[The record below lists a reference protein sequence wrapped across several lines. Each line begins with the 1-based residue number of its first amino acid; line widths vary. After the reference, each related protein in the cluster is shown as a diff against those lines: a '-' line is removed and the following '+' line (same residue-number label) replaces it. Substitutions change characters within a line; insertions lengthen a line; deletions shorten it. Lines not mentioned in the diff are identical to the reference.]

1 MIDTSSLNRSLKINI
16 LMGIGRGAAA
26 EELHLLGRLDLMPR
40 SGGDKNAVAGAHFP
54 FLTIDLH
61 HASSLEEVIK
71 FFAHFVVM
79 PFGLTT
85 RHFTSYPA
93 SRQP

>member
-1 MIDTSSLNRSLKINI
+1 MIDTSSLKIGI
-16 LMGIGRGAAA
+16 LMGIGRSAAA
-26 EELHLLGRLDLMPR
+26 EKLHWLVRLDLMPR
-40 SGGDKNAVAGAHFP
+40 SGGDENGVAGAHFP

-61 HASSLEEVIK
+61 HTNSLEEVIK
-71 FFAHFVVM
+71 LFAHFVVM
-79 PFGLTT
+79 PFSLTT